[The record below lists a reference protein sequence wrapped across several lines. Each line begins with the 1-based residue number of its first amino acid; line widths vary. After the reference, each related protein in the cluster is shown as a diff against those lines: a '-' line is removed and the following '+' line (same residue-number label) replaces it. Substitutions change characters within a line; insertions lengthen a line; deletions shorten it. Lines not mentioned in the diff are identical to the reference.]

1 MFSKLL
7 IANRGEIACRVMRTA
22 QRLGVRTAAVYSEAD
37 AAALHVRLADEAY
50 LIGPA
55 PARESYLCG
64 EAIIAVARK
73 CGAEAVH
80 PGYGFLAENADFA
93 DAVTAAGLVFVG
105 PPAESIRAMGEKGA
119 AKDAMAKAGVAV
131 VPGGSGAARDDKA
144 LTAAA
149 KRAGYPVLVKPAA
162 GGGGK
167 GLRVAEKPA
176 DLAAALAASRRE
188 AKAAFDDDRLLVE
201 RFLDRPRHV
210 EVQVFADNH
219 GNVVHL
225 FERECSL
232 QRRYQKIV
240 EETPAPGLD
249 AALRR
254 ALAEAAVKAARA
266 VGYVGAGTVEFLLDR
281 EGAFYFLEMN
291 TRLQVEHTVTEM
303 VTGQDLVEWQLRVA
317 AGEPLPCTQ
326 EELVAAGHAIEA
338 RIYAEDPA
346 TGFLPAVGR
355 IEHMRAPA
363 EGRHVRVD
371 TGVRAGDEIG
381 VHYDPMIAK
390 LVVWD
395 RDRTGAIRRL
405 LRALADFQLVGPATN
420 LAFLAALAAH
430 PEFAA
435 GKTDTGF
442 VDRHRAALIP
452 RPEPAPDRALALAC
466 LEALLRRAG
475 EAAEAARRSPDP
487 YSPWHRVTGWRLNGE
502 GRATLRFADG
512 EAEHAVTVHF
522 GHSGHSGHSGHF
534 GHFGHSGAGG
544 YRLDL
549 PGGSIVARGALSE
562 GGELV
567 ADLGGERLTATV
579 VVSGREVTVLDGGA
593 VYRLVRHDPI
603 VEAAAEAPPG
613 GRLTAPLPG
622 RVVAVLVQPGAAVA
636 RGAPL
641 MVIEAMKM
649 EHTVTA
655 PADGR
660 VERVNYR
667 VGEQVSEGAE
677 LLAFAADGEA

>member
-1 MFSKLL
+1 VFSKLL

-37 AAALHVRLADEAY
+37 AAALHVRLADEAH

-64 EAIIAVARK
+64 EAIIAAARK

-80 PGYGFLAENADFA
+80 PGYGFLAENAEFA
-93 DAVTAAGLVFVG
+93 EAVAAAGLVFVG
-105 PPAESIRAMGEKGA
+105 PPAAAIRAMGEKGA

-131 VPGGSGAARDDKA
+131 VPGGPGAARDDKA
-144 LTAAA
+144 LAAA
-149 KRAGYPVLVKPAA
+149 ARRAGYPVLVKPAA

-167 GLRVAEKPA
+167 GLRVVEKPA

-188 AKAAFDDDRLLVE
+188 AKAAFGDDRLLVE

-210 EVQVFADNH
+210 EVQVFADSH
-219 GNVVHL
+219 ENVVHL

-240 EETPAPGLD
+240 EETPAPGVD

-326 EELVAAGHAIEA
+326 EELAVAGHAIEA

-346 TGFLPAVGR
+346 NGFLPAVGR
-355 IEHMRAPA
+355 IEHLRPPA

-405 LRALADFQLVGPATN
+405 RRALADFQLVGPATN

-452 RPEPAPDRALALAC
+452 RPGPAPDRALALAC
-466 LEALLRRAG
+466 LEALLRRVG

-512 EAEHAVTVHF
+512 EAERAVTVHF
-522 GHSGHSGHSGHF
+522 GHF
-534 GHFGHSGAGG
+534 GHFGPFGADG

-549 PGGSIVARGALSE
+549 PGGAIAARGALSE

-567 ADLGGERLTATV
+567 ADFDGERRTATV

-593 VYRLVRHDPI
+593 AYRLVRHDPV
-603 VEAAAEAPPG
+603 VETAAAVAPG
-613 GRLTAPLPG
+613 GRLTAPVPG
-622 RVVAVLVQPGAAVA
+622 RVVAVLVQPGAEVA

-641 MVIEAMKM
+641 MVLEAMKM

-660 VERVNYR
+660 VECVNYR
-667 VGEQVSEGAE
+667 VGEQVSEGAV
-677 LLAFAADGEA
+677 LLVFAADGEA

>member
-37 AAALHVRLADEAY
+37 AAALHVRLADEAH

-64 EAIIAVARK
+64 EAIIEAARK

-80 PGYGFLAENADFA
+80 PGYGFLAENAEFA
-93 DAVTAAGLVFVG
+93 EAVTAAGLVFVG
-105 PPAESIRAMGEKGA
+105 PSAGSIRAMGEKGA

-144 LTAAA
+144 LAAA
-149 KRAGYPVLVKPAA
+149 AERAGYPVLVKPAA

-167 GLRVAEKPA
+167 GLRVVGKPA

-210 EVQVFADNH
+210 EVQVFADSH
-219 GNVVHL
+219 ENVVHL

-240 EETPAPGLD
+240 EETPAPGVD

-254 ALAEAAVKAARA
+254 ALTEAAVKAARA

-317 AGEPLPCTQ
+317 AGEPLPCAQ
-326 EELVAAGHAIEA
+326 EALAAAGHAIEA

-371 TGVRAGDEIG
+371 TGVRTGDEIG

-405 LRALADFQLVGPATN
+405 RRALADFQLVGPATN

-452 RPEPAPDRALALAC
+452 RPGPAPDRALALAC

-512 EAEHAVTVHF
+512 EAERAVTVHF
-522 GHSGHSGHSGHF
+522 GHF
-534 GHFGHSGAGG
+534 GAGG

-549 PGGSIVARGALSE
+549 PGGSIAARGALSE

-567 ADLGGERLTATV
+567 ADFDGERCTATV

-593 VYRLVRHDPI
+593 VYRLVRHDPV

-613 GRLTAPLPG
+613 GRLTAPVPG
-622 RVVAVLVQPGAAVA
+622 RVVAVLVQPGAEVA

-641 MVIEAMKM
+641 MVLEAMKM

-660 VERVNYR
+660 VECVNYR
-667 VGEQVSEGAE
+667 VGEQVPEGAE
-677 LLAFAADGEA
+677 LLAFAAEGET